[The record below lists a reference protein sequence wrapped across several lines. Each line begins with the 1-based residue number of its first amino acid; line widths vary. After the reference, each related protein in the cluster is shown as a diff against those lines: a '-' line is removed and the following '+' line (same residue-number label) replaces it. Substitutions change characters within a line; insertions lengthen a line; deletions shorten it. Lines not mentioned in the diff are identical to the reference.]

1 MEFYQYEI
9 VPHNTI
15 ITIVQI
21 IVVLCVRGFLIPSQ
35 SIRRD
40 RVQFPVDY
48 INEDLTFEIVGT
60 NFLVSISRPTAGL
73 MQFMLAFHKKGE
85 NLSVTELSFDV
96 CLVENFIL
104 LKPFEF
110 FTISNSARSDGCK

>member
-21 IVVLCVRGFLIPSQ
+21 IVVLCVREFLIPSQ
-35 SIRRD
+35 SIRMD

-85 NLSVTELSFDV
+85 NLYVTELSFDV
-96 CLVENFIL
+96 L
-104 LKPFEF
+104 LR
-110 FTISNSARSDGCK
+110 ISSC